1 MAPVR
6 IPPRPGAHDALA
18 LRGGGMHGAV
28 SARMRP
34 ARAFNAALPRAP
46 LPALSFR
53 RMTPSQP
60 DIPPEIA
67 ELIAAG
73 QAAEREG
80 RRERACALYEEALHG
95 LPGPAHAPMAC
106 SLLRWVARCL
116 LDSGDLEAAG
126 DAATAAL
133 GVAEAAGHGPSLA
146 HSLNVMANVLRTR
159 GELDEAHA
167 LYLRAR
173 NAARRAGEATLVAMV
188 EQNIGIVNN
197 IRGDYRGALKRYRA
211 SLAAHR
217 ELGEHHYAAH
227 ALNNLGMLYTDLRR
241 WRAAER
247 SYAEALG
254 ICAQLDDAGTR
265 LRVENNRV
273 ELLAAQRRWGEAG
286 QACRAALALAGELD
300 DPLRQA
306 EAHKH
311 LGIIARETGDWR
323 GADEHLSTAAR
334 IAEDRGELLLG
345 AETARELA
353 ALHWKRH
360 RHRETLQQLN
370 LAHRLFSRLRARRD
384 LADVSARLHDLE
396 SMFLHIV
403 SMWGQSIESAD
414 HYTQGHC
421 ERVADRACALAR
433 AMGYDERTLLW
444 FRMGALLHDVG
455 KIVVPPEILN
465 KPGPLTPE
473 ERAVMERHPDA
484 GVELI
489 DDIEFPWDVRP
500 MVRHHH
506 EAWNGSGYPGHLAG
520 DDIPL
525 SARILCVAD
534 VYDALA
540 TDRPYRPAFSHEQ
553 TLVIMQADAGRIF
566 DPAVFTVFRDVTV
579 GTGRIAAPA

>member
-1 MAPVR
+1 MTAVPAP
-6 IPPRPGAHDALA
+6 
-18 LRGGGMHGAV
+18 
-28 SARMRP
+28 
-34 ARAFNAALPRAP
+34 
-46 LPALSFR
+46 
-53 RMTPSQP
+53 
-60 DIPPEIA
+60 PPEVA
-67 ELIAAG
+67 ELIAVG

-80 RRERACALYEEALHG
+80 HRDRAAAWYERALYG
-95 LPGPAHAPMAC
+95 LRGVQHAPLAC
-106 SLLRWVARCL
+106 SLMRWVARCL
-116 LDSGDLEAAG
+116 LDSGDLDAAG
-126 DAATAAL
+126 DAAAAAL
-133 GVAEAAGHGPSLA
+133 QVAEVVGHGPSLA
-146 HSLNVMANVLRTR
+146 HSLNVMGNVLRTR
-159 GELDEAHA
+159 GALDDAQA

-173 NAARRAGEATLVAMV
+173 EEARRAGEATLLAMV
-188 EQNIGIVNN
+188 EQNMGILSN
-197 IRGDYRGALKRYRA
+197 IRGDYGGALKRYRA
-211 SLAAHR
+211 SLDAYRA
-217 ELGEHHYAAH
+217 LGEHHYAAQ
-227 ALNNLGMLYTDLRR
+227 ALNNLGMVYTDLRR

-247 SYAEALG
+247 SYAEALD
-254 ICAQLDDAGTR
+254 ICARLDDAGTR
-265 LRVENNRV
+265 LRVESNRV
-273 ELLAAQRRWGEAG
+273 ELLTAQGRWGEAG
-286 QACRAALALAGELD
+286 AACRAALALAHDLG
-300 DPLRQA
+300 DPFRQA

-311 LGIIARETGDWR
+311 LGVVARETGDW
-323 GADEHLSTAAR
+323 GAADEHLSTAAR
-334 IAEDRGELLLG
+334 IADERGELLLG

-360 RHRETLQQLN
+360 RHRETLRQLN

-403 SMWGQSIESAD
+403 SLWGQSIESAD

-421 ERVADRACALAR
+421 ERVADRACALA
-433 AMGYDERTLLW
+433 AAVGFDERTLLW

-473 ERAVMERHPDA
+473 ERAVMERHPVA

-520 DDIPL
+520 EEIPL

-540 TDRPYRPAFSHEQ
+540 TDRPYRKAFSHAR
-553 TLVIMQADAGRIF
+553 TMDIMQADAGRIF
-566 DPAVFTVFRDVTV
+566 DPTLFTVFRDVASEHSV
-579 GTGRIAAPA
+579 SAS